1 MLKDRLVFT
10 RKGWSVYNSEFIFD
24 TLSFLLFFSLQIGL
38 VYFGFIDSLLS
49 LASIFIPYMG
59 FFIIHKIT
67 KKYIYLFGLLIHLL
81 FLQFVIPVQWM
92 NPLWIFVSCTIGLGL
107 FSIFQHYFAI
117 RFPYFFLPLL
127 ILFLF
132 SKFFKLEGMSI
143 DLALFPWKEIESWT
157 GLDYVGLFGLN
168 QFSLLESF
176 SIYALS
182 LSALFIF
189 RRFISILALFWIMII
204 SIIPYF
210 NDIDSIP
217 WLTIASHANIF
228 FFACLLPGRSFYSSF
243 WIHQFSWF
251 ILLILQIGIVFFELP
266 DQTLGFLLFLFFMV
280 EGFFLKFFHASI
292 PMKGKNQ

>member
-1 MLKDRLVFT
+1 MLKDRVVFT

-24 TLSFLLFFSLQIGL
+24 TLSFLLFFGMQIGL
-38 VYFGFIDSLLS
+38 VYWGFFDSLLS
-49 LASIFIPYMG
+49 LASIFIPFMG

-67 KKYIYLFGLLIHLL
+67 KKYIYLFGLLIHIL

-92 NPLWIFVSCTIGLGL
+92 NSLWIFVSCTIGLGL

-117 RFPYFFLPLL
+117 RFSYFFLPLFV
-127 ILFLF
+127 LFLF
-132 SKFFKLEGMSI
+132 SKFIKIEGMNL

-157 GLDYVGLFGLN
+157 GLDYIGLFGLN

-189 RRFISILALFWIMII
+189 RRFISIFALLWILLI

-210 NDIDSIP
+210 HDFNSIP
-217 WLTIASHANIF
+217 WLTVASHANIF
-228 FFACLLPGRSFYSSF
+228 FLACLLPGRSFYSSF
-243 WIHQFSWF
+243 WIQQLSWF
-251 ILLILQIGIVFFELP
+251 ILFIVQMGIVFLKLP
-266 DQTLGFLLFLFFMV
+266 VQSLGFLLFLFFMV

-292 PMKGKNQ
+292 PMKGKYQ

>member
-24 TLSFLLFFSLQIGL
+24 TLCFLFFLAMQIGL
-38 VYFGFIDSLLS
+38 VYWGFFDSLLS
-49 LASIFIPYMG
+49 LASISIPFLG

-67 KKYIYLFGLLIHLL
+67 KKYIYLFGLLIHIL

-92 NPLWIFVSCTIGLGL
+92 SPFWIVLSCTIGLGL
-107 FSIFQHYFAI
+107 FSIFHHYFAI
-117 RFPYFFLPLL
+117 RFPYFFLPLFV
-127 ILFLF
+127 LFLF
-132 SKFFKLEGMSI
+132 SKFIKIEGMNL

-157 GLDYVGLFGLN
+157 GLDYIGLFGLN

-189 RRFISILALFWIMII
+189 RRFISIFALLWILLI

-210 NDIDSIP
+210 HDFNSIP
-217 WLTIASHANIF
+217 WLTVASHANIF
-228 FFACLLPGRSFYSSF
+228 FLACLLPGRSFYSSF
-243 WIHQFSWF
+243 WVHQLSWF
-251 ILLILQIGIVFFELP
+251 ILFILQLGIVFFKLP
-266 DQTLGFLLFLFFMV
+266 VQSLGFLLFLFFMV

-292 PMKGKNQ
+292 PMKGKYQ